1 MMPLGLELNKMK
13 PPLIVCAAML
23 MEDGLIV
30 TGVRHFSP
38 DMRAVLKRLYG
49 EGYHLKVKEQGF
61 IDMKGQFLSREAA
74 WKVAKENGQIRYEV
88 SRPGTLFSENLY

>member
-1 MMPLGLELNKMK
+1 MK

-30 TGVRHFSP
+30 TGVRHYSP

-49 EGYHLKVKEQGF
+49 EGYWLKEKEQGF
-61 IDMKGQFLSREAA
+61 IDIKGQFLSREAA
-74 WKVAKENGQIRYEV
+74 WKVAEENGQIRYEV